1 MSNRS
6 ASEPGTSTS
15 FLFNFG
21 TRTYSVSPGLA
32 SDLSKVIRFT
42 ARGALI
48 ANKVLLLCVG
58 LSDLEGGGVSFE
70 NLAYNPYDDLYGDD
84 DDKNDETAPFIQQ
97 TSTPYSYGGENIEMQ
112 TRQHESS
119 GLPEK
124 SYVETRFGGPKTSET
139 AWVSAK
145 NLFPDMSSSELEVSY
160 NTKGKLQVKMF
171 GAGKKLYSLMT
182 TERGT
187 GREVINKSLPKEIKT
202 ALGPSKYE
210 RIQKMTS
217 DKRKELKESED
228 LAAQREKNRKDME
241 EKTEALE
248 KARKDLEDL
257 ENEDASSREIDKAK
271 AKVRTIEVEK
281 VKARSNYFKSVEAEG
296 NKTSIEED
304 ISVLEDLQEEDLVQQ
319 EESFASESLKA
330 IRKRKEAI
338 DWRKKIELDKV
349 LDPDAD
355 PETRELAQN
364 KYSELDKSYQQLV
377 SEEKMFE
384 QQLGEKQSLANEK
397 KEQLK
402 KDKQELEKQNKEDRE
417 IINDRDADP
426 EEIRRAEERVAFRQ
440 AEIRQINTQLEEGG
454 ESLSEKV
461 KEIFKKYGLTLTA
474 IFLAAGVT
482 IGAVIGTITNALKA
496 MGKQL
501 ANGLKALG
509 QKAAAALPGLIGS
522 IVSFLT
528 AGQVFGFLA
537 EHTWLLILAVVA
549 FVVDKYLKK
558 QR

>member
-1 MSNRS
+1 M
-6 ASEPGTSTS
+6 A
-15 FLFNFG
+15 
-21 TRTYSVSPGLA
+21 
-32 SDLSKVIRFT
+32 
-42 ARGALI
+42 
-48 ANKVLLLCVG
+48 
-58 LSDLEGGGVSFE
+58 EGGDTTFE
-70 NLAYNPYDDLYGDD
+70 NPGYDPYDDPYDD
-84 DDKNDETAPFIQQ
+84 RFDETTPFIQQ
-97 TSTPYSYGGENIEMQ
+97 TSTPYSGGENIGMQ
-112 TRQHESS
+112 TMQHESS

-124 SYVETRFGGPKTSET
+124 SYIETSFGGGPTSSET

-145 NLFPDMSSSELEVSY
+145 NLFPDMSPSELEVTY

-210 RIQKMTS
+210 RIQKITS

-228 LAAQREKNRKDME
+228 LAAQREQNKKDME

-248 KARKDLEDL
+248 KAKKDLEDL
-257 ENEDASSREIDKAK
+257 ENEEASDRDITKAK
-271 AKVRTIEVEK
+271 AKVRTLEAEK
-281 VKARSNYFKSVEAEG
+281 VKAQSKYLKGVEAEK
-296 NKTSIEED
+296 NKISIEED

-319 EESFASESLKA
+319 EESFSSESLKA
-330 IRKRKEAI
+330 IRKRKVAI
-338 DWRKKIELDKV
+338 DMRKKMELDKI
-349 LDPDAD
+349 LDRDVG
-355 PETRELAQN
+355 PETRELAQK
-364 KYSELDKSYQQLV
+364 KYSELDKSYQQIV
-377 SEEKMFE
+377 SEEKE
-384 QQLGEKQSLANEK
+384 VQRQLGEKQSLTNEK

-426 EEIRRAEERVAFRQ
+426 EEIRRAEERVDFRQ

-461 KEIFKKYGLTLTA
+461 KAIFKKYGLTLTA

-482 IGAVIGTITNALKA
+482 IGAVIGAITNALKA

-509 QKAAAALPGLIGS
+509 KKAAAALPGLIGS
-522 IVSFLT
+522 IVSFLFKT

-537 EHTWLLILAVVA
+537 EHTWLLILAVVV
-549 FVVDKYLKK
+549 FLFEKMMKK

>member
-1 MSNRS
+1 M
-6 ASEPGTSTS
+6 A
-15 FLFNFG
+15 
-21 TRTYSVSPGLA
+21 
-32 SDLSKVIRFT
+32 
-42 ARGALI
+42 
-48 ANKVLLLCVG
+48 
-58 LSDLEGGGVSFE
+58 EGGDTTFE
-70 NLAYNPYDDLYGDD
+70 NPAYDPYDDPYDD
-84 DDKNDETAPFIQQ
+84 DRFDETTPFIQQ
-97 TSTPYSYGGENIEMQ
+97 TSTPYSGGENIGMQ
-112 TRQHESS
+112 TMQHESS

-124 SYVETRFGGPKTSET
+124 SYVETSFGGPKTSET

-171 GAGKKLYSLMT
+171 GAGKKMYSLMT
-182 TERGT
+182 TERGS

-210 RIQKMTS
+210 RIQKITS

-228 LAAQREKNRKDME
+228 LAAQREQNKKDME

-248 KARKDLEDL
+248 KARKDLGDL
-257 ENEDASSREIDKAK
+257 ENEEASERDIFKAK
-271 AKVRTIEVEK
+271 AKVRTLEAEK
-281 VKARSNYFKSVEAEG
+281 VKAQSKYLKAVEAEK

-319 EESFASESLKA
+319 EESFSSESLKA
-330 IRKRKEAI
+330 IRKRKVAI
-338 DWRKKIELDKV
+338 DKRKKMELDKI
-349 LDPDAD
+349 LDRGAD
-355 PETRELAQN
+355 PETRELAQK
-364 KYSELDKSYQQLV
+364 KYSELEKSYQQIV
-377 SEEKMFE
+377 SEEKE
-384 QQLGEKQSLANEK
+384 VQRQLGEKQSLTNEK

-417 IINDRDADP
+417 IINDKDADP

-461 KEIFKKYGLTLTA
+461 KAIFKKYGLTLTA

-482 IGAVIGTITNALKA
+482 IGAVIGAITNALKA
-496 MGKQL
+496 LGKKL

-522 IVSFLT
+522 IVSFLFKT

>member
-1 MSNRS
+1 M
-6 ASEPGTSTS
+6 A
-15 FLFNFG
+15 
-21 TRTYSVSPGLA
+21 
-32 SDLSKVIRFT
+32 
-42 ARGALI
+42 
-48 ANKVLLLCVG
+48 
-58 LSDLEGGGVSFE
+58 EGGDTAFE
-70 NLAYNPYDDLYGDD
+70 NPAYDPYDDPYDD
-84 DDKNDETAPFIQQ
+84 RFDETTPFIQQ
-97 TSTPYSYGGENIEMQ
+97 TSTPYSGGENIGMQ
-112 TRQHESS
+112 TMQHEAS

-124 SYVETRFGGPKTSET
+124 SYTETSFGGGPTSSEAAWTT
-139 AWVSAK
+139 AK
-145 NLFPDMSSSELEVSY
+145 DLFPNMSSSELEVLY
-160 NTKGKLQVKMF
+160 DTKGKLQVKMF
-171 GAGKKLYSLMT
+171 GTGKKMYPLFT
-182 TERGT
+182 TDRST
-187 GREVINKSLPKEIKT
+187 GRETINKSLTKEIRT
-202 ALGPSKYE
+202 ALGQSKYE
-210 RIQKMTS
+210 RVQQITR
-217 DKRKELKESED
+217 DKQKELKQSQD
-228 LAAQREKNRKDME
+228 LAAQREQNKKDME

-257 ENEDASSREIDKAK
+257 KNADLASEREIEKAE
-271 AKVRTIEVEK
+271 AKVRTLEAEK
-281 VKARSNYFKSVEAEG
+281 VKTRSKYFKSVEAEK

-319 EESFASESLKA
+319 EESFSSESLKA

-338 DWRKKIELDKV
+338 DQRKKIELDKV
-349 LDPDAD
+349 LDRDVG
-355 PETRELAQN
+355 PETRELAQK
-364 KYSELDKSYQQLV
+364 KYSELEKSYQQIV
-377 SEEKMFE
+377 SEEKE
-384 QQLGEKQSLANEK
+384 VQRQLGEKQSLTNEK

-402 KDKQELEKQNKEDRE
+402 KDKQELEKQNEEDRE

-461 KEIFKKYGLTLTA
+461 KAIFKKYGLTLTA

-482 IGAVIGTITNALKA
+482 IGAVIGAITNALKA

-522 IVSFLT
+522 IVSFLFKT